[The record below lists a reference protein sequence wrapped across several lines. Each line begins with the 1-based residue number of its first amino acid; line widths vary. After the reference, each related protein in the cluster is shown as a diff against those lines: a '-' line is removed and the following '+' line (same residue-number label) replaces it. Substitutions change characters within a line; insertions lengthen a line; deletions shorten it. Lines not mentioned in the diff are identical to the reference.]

1 MKPCSIQRN
10 KTGEI
15 EFIVA
20 PNGNRSKLFDELTVL
35 VKDKNIA
42 LKKYS
47 LTFTKSFK
55 NWFGKSLYKD
65 ENGEP
70 LVIMNEEG
78 EPMYRG
84 IDNSEKHATENYG
97 SYRTADVDKLIQ
109 SVYKEFN
116 LLDSKGHP
124 KAISHDVDYLT
135 HTIERKYPGLNA
147 TPQQYADGWNILL
160 SARTSLP
167 IDNVYYQIEE
177 DDSQLPLTGKVNTKL
192 EKTLIRFL
200 NSLNIDVKVDDKAL
214 NKILRS
220 KKWSDLHPDKTAKLF
235 GAVDLLEKL
244 IVVSNNRQY
253 QTLPKTAAYM
263 IWELLGRKNVI
274 RRQIFYSIQQWEKFD
289 ELYELYAPEDIK
301 ERKLNPEWM
310 NKNKND
316 RYYLT
321 SVKEQII
328 IDYLAELLQTYGDP
342 TGLATKE
349 SADLNI
355 EYFRKRKYPSMK
367 ESEKITKLE
376 DLYKGF
382 LNKIFGD
389 FKTLNPSQLQ
399 TALLD
404 IVEDV
409 YSNETKKFL
418 QREDRKV
425 NPKDMTESIS
435 KAGTFFTKE
444 KSSGLFMENYEQIWK
459 NNPDQSEIW
468 NYLES
473 LGIKLS
479 GSIVLRE
486 YGDVYRSGKES
497 LHDIDMVVPLDI
509 IKNDPLYSVLLQT
522 VQRGAREGYFKQ
534 AFNKRNTDFVVASIL
549 PILNQMSWLKAIN
562 NKFAVG
568 NTINGKNIESFELAI
583 NENSGSFQ
591 AFVGREHKKG
601 ESITLTYHLKLE
613 GKDEPITLD
622 FFVRSQ
628 EGKYPERFDES
639 WKDVKQILEA
649 KINMGRSKDLVDLIL
664 FKPRKG
670 MGKRYSF
677 QNAGYRM
684 FTSDIPII
692 KDRAPN
698 INNKPKTALEE
709 ELETSF
715 TYLDKRMIAF
725 FTKFGIKLEG
735 VDKFE
740 TSGAIARAKIA
751 QSIVQVLKGKKK
763 FDTLTEE
770 ASHFLIEMLEAT
782 EDPTMNSIYTTMN
795 NEIETYS
802 IYNEI
807 TAEDSKYREF
817 YTNEGYTGDALEQM
831 LRKEAMGKVLT
842 QYVLN
847 KHAGRSTGYDSDVK
861 IERVK
866 GLWQRIVNFWKSIFR
881 TSYQKNSY
889 IRASEIMFNSA
900 IEKSNKLAL
909 EKKEGKLK
917 LAEINLAQIEEEQ
930 EIGILNQESILGKL
944 ENTKKSFKLG
954 KVNAE
959 QEGIKADWIE
969 VGEEGEL
976 ERYIGKPGTPY
987 AGVVIKGRVSD
998 EVKKYF
1004 WKKRISKKFE
1014 TAEQKERREK
1024 YAEIRKTSGTDGHL
1038 TIQDIVDSILGN
1050 KGPAHRKEIQVNSPF
1065 NAEQFNIV
1073 YKNVKS
1079 LLSEIRAT
1087 QKKLDPEGKVKIIAE
1102 QLVHNPTKGYAGTVD
1117 ILAVYSNGEADIF
1130 DWKFV
1135 SPSRE
1140 KGIVVK
1146 ENGKFVIKEDPFLV
1160 KMDTYNIQLSAYKKT
1175 LMDHYGIS
1183 QVRKSRI
1190 IPIHVRFKYDTITE
1204 EMTNTISV
1212 LQMGSDMS
1220 EYLEHIP
1227 VANEMTDFESLN
1239 DILESQMYKRESL
1252 KRQFEKAKGAA
1263 RERLKTRLDSVLKS
1277 IRKIQVKKDIGY
1289 VLKEAQKTINRAQK
1303 RLDIDIKYLED
1314 GLLNPEYM
1322 INRELLDYYED
1333 LKFYQTLLQVPDFLA
1348 EIKKDDKSL
1357 YKDIV
1362 KIQEKAGRVIN
1373 NEIKV
1378 AEQKLLQRGTEYAE
1392 AKGVKGLTTFNSELG
1407 FSTSYFVSLSKQS
1420 NPFLRTLW
1428 ETVDGIQ
1435 ILKNESLKALANE
1448 IDTIQHALL
1457 TKFEGEGVKVYDRL
1471 INPETGNLWA
1481 KYSEEFWS
1489 AHNKAI
1495 EKNNAKWFKEN
1506 YEVNEEYYNKAYQE
1520 WKSAAFKRIENN
1532 FESSEAIKR
1541 EKKAWEKQYD
1551 VKKYFNTASINRGG
1565 QFFLRLKENK
1575 ESKFISKEYAEII
1588 ATPELRDFYDYHV
1601 QKVREFSDMF
1611 GMKLSHGFTADVQ
1624 QSMVD
1629 TLIQK
1634 GFNPKGLSDAFF
1646 DLLQVKE
1653 YNPIFGMIDPNTNQP
1668 VREIPRLFTSKITDK
1683 QGNID
1688 SSLKTKDLGK
1698 SLYLLG
1704 MAAMEYK
1711 FNTEVADD
1719 ILLLETLLTD
1729 DLVKETQRSETGTLL
1744 RGIDDK
1750 LLKATKSTNS
1760 NTFSDFVDMYIF
1772 GRRLKTKDRV
1782 RKVFGQNISLNK
1794 TLLGLKQFH
1803 SMQVLGLK
1811 TPVAFGAFGA
1821 GLIGIKQQANKG
1833 LFITKEG
1840 YNEALKLLMSG
1851 NEKVRA
1857 LVEHFDLYQD
1867 DKFALRANRLSA
1879 DYKSKYMTNDNF
1891 FIFLMGADRGLD
1903 ALVGTAMAMNHGL
1916 DKEGRVKRL
1925 QELPEGTK
1933 SIWESLEYKED
1944 EHWRP
1949 QAARDRY
1956 ISNIK
1961 GLDKKAFGQFRNKSR
1976 EVSGKVKGTMTE
1988 EDKMRVNSVLIGR
2001 LMLHYKSWLPGIAME
2016 RFGNVRYNH
2025 ILDHFDEGTHST
2037 FWGNIGKEID
2047 PKEAFN
2053 AEVAMHE
2060 HLGAVF
2066 QDLATVAA
2074 DIVTFGYGPQFEIK
2088 EEKAKMQFDKFLIE
2102 QEGNP
2107 EFEYETKEEKEELF
2121 NKFLELKR
2129 ANIRAAITEIRAVVV
2144 LMLALMLM
2152 GGDWDDDGKVDMR
2165 QTWVGRKLYAVL
2177 NRIYRETAVIV
2188 DPREF
2193 MQSRS
2198 TGVPLLGM
2206 AENGIKLLANSFDEF
2221 RDLIL
2226 GENSKNDRTEAGYYT
2241 FKFFPG
2247 IGGIVKT
2254 LEIYKQDKSAK
2265 Y

>member
-10 KTGEI
+10 KAGEI
-15 EFIVA
+15 EFIIA
-20 PNGNRSKLFDELTVL
+20 PNGNRSQLFDNLTSL
-35 VKDKNIA
+35 VEDKNTA

-70 LVIMNEEG
+70 LVVMNQEG
-78 EPMYRG
+78 EPMYRAA
-84 IDNSEKHATENYG
+84 DKSEKHATENYG
-97 SYRTADVDKLIQ
+97 SYRTANVDKLIQ

-116 LLDSKGHP
+116 LLDSRGMYKS
-124 KAISHDVDYLT
+124 ISHDIDYLA
-135 HTIERKYPGLNA
+135 HTIERKYPGLNV
-147 TPQQYADGWNILL
+147 TPQQSHDGWTILL
-160 SARTSLP
+160 TPRTSLP
-167 IDNVYYQIEE
+167 IDNAYYQIEE
-177 DDSQLPLTGKVNTKL
+177 DTSQLSLTGKFNTKV

-200 NSLNIDVKVDDKAL
+200 NSLNIDVKINDKSL
-214 NKILRS
+214 NKILNS
-220 KKWSDLHPDKTAKLF
+220 KKWKTINPDKTARLF

-244 IVVSNNRQY
+244 IVVSENRQY
-253 QTLPKTAAYM
+253 QTLPKTAAYI
-263 IWELLGRKNVI
+263 IWELLGRKNIV
-274 RRQIFYSIQQWEKFD
+274 RRQIFTSIQQWERFE
-289 ELYELYAPEDIK
+289 ELYELYAPKDIK
-301 ERKLNPEWM
+301 ERRLNPEWM
-310 NKNKND
+310 NKDIND
-316 RYYLT
+316 RYYLP

-328 IDYLAELLQTYGDP
+328 IDYLGELLQTYGEP
-342 TGLATKE
+342 TGLATNE
-349 SADLNI
+349 SADLNA
-355 EYFRKRKYPSMK
+355 EYFRRRKYPPMK
-367 ESEKITKLE
+367 SPEKVTKIE
-376 DLYKGF
+376 ELYKGF
-382 LNKIFGD
+382 LGKAFGIFQ
-389 FKTLNPSQLQ
+389 TLDPAQLK

-409 YSNETKKFL
+409 YANETKKFL

-425 NPKDMTESIS
+425 NPEDMTESTS
-435 KAGTFFTKE
+435 TTRNFWTKE
-444 KSSGLFMENYEQIWK
+444 KSSGLFMENYEDIWK
-459 NNPDQSEIW
+459 NNPDQHEIW
-468 NYLES
+468 KFLES

-486 YGDVYRSGKES
+486 YGDVYRSGKET
-497 LHDIDMVVPLDI
+497 LHDIDTVVPLDMLER
-509 IKNDPLYSVLLQT
+509 DPLFPILLST
-522 VQRGAREGYFKQ
+522 VKKGARDGYFKQ
-534 AFNKRNTDFVVASIL
+534 AFNKRNTEFVVGSII
-549 PILNQMSWLKAIN
+549 PILKQMSWFKTID

-568 NTINGKNIESFELAI
+568 STLNGKNIESFELAI
-583 NENSGSFQ
+583 NETSGSFQ
-591 AFVGREHKKG
+591 AFVGREHQKG
-601 ESITLTYHLKLE
+601 ESITLTYELKLE
-613 GKDEPITLD
+613 DSDPITLD
-622 FFVRSQ
+622 FFVRTQ
-628 EGKYPERFDES
+628 EGKYPERFEES
-639 WKDVKQILEA
+639 WKDVKQVFEA
-649 KINMGRSKDLVDLIL
+649 KIGMGRSKDLIDLIM

-684 FTSDIPII
+684 FTSDIPIV

-698 INNKPKTALEE
+698 INDKPKTALEE

-715 TYLDKRMIAF
+715 THLDKRMVAF

-735 VDKFE
+735 VDKFKN
-740 TSGAIARAKIA
+740 TGTIARAKIA
-751 QSIVQVLKGKKK
+751 QNVIQVLKGKKK

-782 EDPTMNSIYTTMN
+782 EDSNMNSIYNTMN
-795 NEIETYS
+795 SEIETYS
-802 IYNEI
+802 IYTDI
-807 TAEDSKYREF
+807 VAENSKYREF
-817 YTNEGYTGDALEQM
+817 YTNQGYTGDALEQI

-847 KHAGRSTGYDSDVK
+847 KHAGRSRGYDSDAK
-861 IERVK
+861 IDRVK
-866 GLWQRIVNFWKSIFR
+866 TLWQRIVDFWKSMFR
-881 TSYQKNSY
+881 TSYQRNSY

-900 IEKSNKLAL
+900 IEDSNKLSL
-909 EKKEGKLK
+909 EKKEGRLK
-917 LAEINLAQIEEEQ
+917 LADINLAQVEEEQ
-930 EIGILNQESILGKL
+930 ETSNDQSSILGKL
-944 ENTKKSFKLG
+944 KNTNTSFELG
-954 KVNAE
+954 RVNAE
-959 QEGIKADWIE
+959 QEGIKAAWIE
-969 VGEEGEL
+969 VGEQGEL

-998 EVKKYF
+998 EVKKFF
-1004 WKKRISKKFE
+1004 WKKRISTKFE
-1014 TAEQKERREK
+1014 TTEQKERREK
-1024 YAEIRKTSGTDGHL
+1024 YSEIRKTSGTEGHL
-1038 TIQDIVDSILGN
+1038 AIQDIIESILGN
-1050 KGPAHRKEIQVNSPF
+1050 KGPSHRKELQINSPF

-1102 QLVHNPTKGYAGTVD
+1102 QLVHNPTEGYAGTVD
-1117 ILAVYSNGEADIF
+1117 VLAVYSNGQADIF

-1190 IPIHVRFKYDTITE
+1190 IPIHVRFKYDTVTE
-1204 EMTNTISV
+1204 EMSNEISV

-1220 EYLEHIP
+1220 EYLEQIP
-1227 VANEMTDFESLN
+1227 VANEMTDFDSLN
-1239 DILESQMYKRESL
+1239 DILESQIYKRETL
-1252 KRQFEKAKGAA
+1252 KRRFEQAKGAA
-1263 RERLKTRLDSVLKS
+1263 RERLKTRLDSVTKS
-1277 IRKIQVKKDIGY
+1277 IRQIQVKKDIGY
-1289 VLKEAQKTINRAQK
+1289 VLNEAKKSINKAQK
-1303 RLDIDIKYLED
+1303 RLGVDLKYLDD

-1322 INRELLDYYED
+1322 TNRELLDYYED
-1333 LKFYQTLLQVPDFLA
+1333 LKFYQTLLQVPDFLQ
-1348 EIKKDDKSL
+1348 EIKQDDAAL

-1362 KIQEKAGRVIN
+1362 KIQEHVGRIIN

-1378 AEQKLLQRGTEYAE
+1378 GEQKLLQRGTEYAE
-1392 AKGVKGLTTFNSELG
+1392 GKGIKGLTTFNAELG

-1448 IDTIQHALL
+1448 IDTIQHNLL
-1457 TKFEGEGVKVYDRL
+1457 TKFSGEGVAVYDRL
-1471 INPETGNLWA
+1471 LNPETGNLWA
-1481 KYSEEFWS
+1481 KYSTEFWS

-1506 YEVNEEYYNKAYQE
+1506 YEVNEEYYNKTYQE
-1520 WKSAAFKRIENN
+1520 WKTAAFKRIDNN

-1541 EKKAWEKQYD
+1541 EKKSWEKQYD
-1551 VKKYFNTASINRGG
+1551 VKKHFSTASVNRGG
-1565 QFFLRLKENK
+1565 QFFLRLKESK
-1575 ESKFISKEYAEII
+1575 ESEFMSKEYAEIA
-1588 ATPELRDFYDYHV
+1588 ATPELKDFYDYHV

-1611 GMKLSHGFTADVQ
+1611 GMKLSHGFTSNVQ
-1624 QSMVD
+1624 QGMVD

-1668 VREIPRLFTSKITDK
+1668 IREIPRLFTSKITDK

-1704 MAAMEYK
+1704 MSAMEYK

-1750 LLKATKSTNS
+1750 LLKSTKSTNS
-1760 NTFSDFVDMYIF
+1760 DTFSDFVDMYIF
-1772 GRRLKTKDRV
+1772 GRSLKTKDRV
-1782 RKVFGQNISLNK
+1782 RKIFGQNISMNK

-1811 TPVAFGAFGA
+1811 TPVALGAFGA
-1821 GLIGIKQQANKG
+1821 GLINLKQQANKG
-1833 LFITKEG
+1833 LFITKEN
-1840 YNEALKLLMSG
+1840 YNEALKLVMSG
-1851 NEKVRA
+1851 NSKVRA

-1891 FIFLMGADRGLD
+1891 FVFLMGADRGLD
-1903 ALVGTAMAMNHGL
+1903 AIVGVAMAMNHGL
-1916 DKEGRVKRL
+1916 DEEGRVKRL
-1925 QELPEGTK
+1925 KDLPEGTK
-1933 SIWESLEYKED
+1933 SLWESLEYTED
-1944 EHWRP
+1944 EQWRP

-1956 ISNIK
+1956 ISKISN
-1961 GLDKKAFGQFRNKSR
+1961 LDKKAFSQFRNKSR
-1976 EVSGKVKGTMTE
+1976 EVSSKVKGTMTG
-1988 EDKMRVNSVLIGR
+1988 EDKMRVNSTLIGR

-2016 RFGNVRYNH
+2016 RFGNTRYNY
-2025 ILDHFDEGTHST
+2025 ILDHFDEGTHKT
-2037 FWGNIGKEID
+2037 FWNNFGADVTTKQALD
-2047 PKEAFN
+2047 
-2053 AEVAMHE
+2053 AEVGMHE
-2060 HLGAVF
+2060 HLGTVM
-2066 QDLATVAA
+2066 QDLGKVAI
-2074 DIVTFGYGPQFEIK
+2074 DIVTFGYGPQFKIK
-2088 EEKAKMQFDKFLIE
+2088 EEKARLEFDKFLLE

-2107 EFEYETKEEKEELF
+2107 EFEYETENEKEEVF

-2129 ANIRAAITEIRAVVV
+2129 ANIRAAITEIRAVVL
-2144 LMLALMLM
+2144 LMLLLMML
-2152 GGDWDDDGKVDMR
+2152 GRDWDDDGKVDIR

-2198 TGVPLLGM
+2198 TGIPLLGM
-2206 AENGIKLLANSFDEF
+2206 AENGFKLVANSLDQFTDDVF
-2221 RDLIL
+2221 GQD
-2226 GENSKNDRTEAGYYT
+2226 SKNDRSGRGYYT

-2247 IGGIVKT
+2247 VGAVVKT
-2254 LEIYKQDKSAK
+2254 LEIYDQDKSAK